1 MDTLFDKNV
10 VQLGPVMYCLMIRNV
25 VLMLTL
31 PSAEY
36 TPFPR
41 LISMTWVILGHAFA
55 QAFQLAS
62 ISGRSA
68 LPMFT
73 LMR

>member
-1 MDTLFDKNV
+1 
-10 VQLGPVMYCLMIRNV
+10 MIRNV

-31 PSAEY
+31 PSADY